1 MTATAIGPDACALLP
16 PSRLVHEI
24 LPVTNVTTGPDTRWD
39 DGTLTLAADLTDG
52 IEVPLVT
59 GLRVDVLPPD
69 GRGVTTDTVLDVM
82 PLAVKVDGRL
92 GTGITRRVRGAVL
105 MVTGVD
111 EAGEQLGEAGN
122 SAGLLAAK
130 LADAAAGT
138 PDPDD
143 WIIRVA
149 VTIAA
154 GTRMERR
161 GPAAA
166 HQAADQVAAR
176 IRPALLAAP
185 DSAIQERLAYDE
197 PGSGG
202 PTEPRRPRVALVKLV
217 MGQGAMHD
225 NLLLPT
231 QPGGVLGGRS
241 IIDLGNAPV
250 VLRTNEIRDGGLHSL
265 CCVGPS
271 SKETTLHYFRDPL
284 VEALAGDCGL
294 ELAGVI
300 VVGSPHLEAGKQFV
314 ATRVGAAVEALD
326 VDGAI
331 VATEG
336 FGNNH
341 IDFAAEISEIARIS
355 ARGRSLCDDA
365 TPTVG
370 VCWSAARGM
379 VVGNV
384 HMTALV
390 EVNKGDTG
398 QETDVLGENTASPN
412 DARRAIGML
421 RSLLEGHAIEP
432 APAAWDPDVVARNQ
446 KLVDAAPSQAAV
458 AGLTCEVPIPDT
470 RPVPLVRPSRPLAE
484 MTVTLV
490 TAAAAHVQGDRPFA
504 GYGDYSL
511 REIPGQTPPE
521 RIVFSSGSYDHT
533 DVNQDPNCLYPLQRL
548 RELAA
553 LGVIGA
559 VAGEHYAMQGGGSE
573 IELVAERTATEL
585 VSRLRANGSQAVVLT
600 GGCGSCHRAAV
611 TLQRAVETAGIPTVI
626 IASLPTVAAQMGA
639 PRVLGVDTPMG
650 AALGEPGDAAQQTRI
665 LRQALEF
672 LEQAATAGEVRRIA
686 ESYHR

>member
-1 MTATAIGPDACALLP
+1 MPVTATGPDVCALLP
-16 PSRLVHEI
+16 PSQLVHEI
-24 LPVTNVTTGPDTRWD
+24 LPITDVRTGGADTSWAG
-39 DGTLTLAADLTDG
+39 GTLTVAADIADG

-59 GLRVDVLPPD
+59 ELAVDVLPPA
-69 GRGVTTDTVLDVM
+69 GRDVTTDTVLDVM
-82 PLAVKVDGRL
+82 PLAVKVEGRL
-92 GTGITRRVRGAVL
+92 GTGITRLARGAVL
-105 MVTGVD
+105 LVTGVD

-122 SAGLLAAK
+122 SAGLLAGK

-138 PDPDD
+138 PDPGD

-166 HQAADQVAAR
+166 HQAADQVAER
-176 IRPALLAAP
+176 IRAALLAAP
-185 DSAIQERLAYDE
+185 DDAIRERRTYAE
-197 PGSGG
+197 PGTTDPG
-202 PTEPRRPRVALVKLV
+202 RPRIALVKLV

-225 NLLLPT
+225 NLLLPA
-231 QPGGVLGGRS
+231 QPAGVRGGRS

-250 VLRTNEIRDGGLHSL
+250 VLRTNEIRDGALHSL

-284 VEALAGDCGL
+284 LDVLASDPDL
-294 ELAGVI
+294 WPAGVI

-314 ATRVGAAVEALD
+314 AARVGAAVEALD
-326 VDGAI
+326 VAGAI

-355 ARGRSLCDDA
+355 ARGRSLCDNG

-398 QETDVLGENTASPN
+398 QETDVLGENTAATQ
-412 DARRAIGML
+412 DAHRAVGML
-421 RSLLEGHAIEP
+421 KSLLAGHTIEP
-432 APAAWDPDVVARNQ
+432 APARWDPDLVARNQ
-446 KLVDAAPSQAAV
+446 KLVDHAYPQAA
-458 AGLTCEVPIPDT
+458 AGLACEVPIPDT
-470 RPVPLVRPSRPLAE
+470 RPVPLVHAKQALGQT
-484 MTVTLV
+484 TVTLV
-490 TAAAAHVQGDRPFA
+490 TAAAAHVHGDQPFA

-511 REIPGQTPPE
+511 REIRGDTPRE

-553 LGVIGA
+553 AGVIGA
-559 VAGEHYAMQGGGSE
+559 VAGMHYAMQGGGSE

-585 VSRLRANGSQAVVLT
+585 VARLRADGSQAVVLT

-611 TLQRAVETAGIPTVI
+611 TLQRAIETAGIPTVI

-650 AALGEPGDAAQQTRI
+650 AALGRPGDVGQQTRI

-672 LEQAATAGEVRRIA
+672 LGQAETAGEIRQLA
-686 ESYHR
+686 ESYYR

>member
-1 MTATAIGPDACALLP
+1 MPVTATGPAVCALLP
-16 PSRLVHEI
+16 PSELVREI
-24 LPVTNVTTGPDTRWD
+24 LPITNVRTKGADTTWSN
-39 DGTLTLAADLTDG
+39 GTLTLAEDIAGG

-59 GLRVDVLPPD
+59 AMTVDVLPPTPA
-69 GRGVTTDTVLDVM
+69 GRDVTTDTVLDVM
-82 PLAVKVDGRL
+82 PLAAKVDGRL
-92 GTGITRRVRGAVL
+92 GTGVTRLASGAVL
-105 MVTGVD
+105 LVTGVD

-122 SAGLLAAK
+122 SAGRLADK

-138 PDPDD
+138 PDPGD

-166 HQAADQVAAR
+166 HQAADQVAER
-176 IRPALLAAP
+176 IRVALLAAP
-185 DSAIQERLAYDE
+185 GDAIQERRSYEE
-197 PGSGG
+197 PGSTG
-202 PTEPRRPRVALVKLV
+202 TSRPRIALVKLV

-225 NLLLPT
+225 NLLLPA
-231 QPGGVLGGRS
+231 QPAGVRGARS
-241 IIDLGNAPV
+241 IIDLGNAPI
-250 VLRTNEIRDGGLHSL
+250 VLRTNEIRDGALHSL

-284 VEALAGDCGL
+284 LDALATDPEL
-294 ELAGVI
+294 WLAGVI

-326 VDGAI
+326 VAGAI

-355 ARGRSLCDDA
+355 ARGRSLCDNG

-398 QETDVLGENTASPN
+398 QETDVLGENTAAAQ

-421 RSLLEGHAIEP
+421 KSLLAGHTIEP
-432 APAAWDPDVVARNQ
+432 APPTWDPDLVARNQ
-446 KLVDAAPSQAAV
+446 KLVDNAIPA
-458 AGLTCEVPIPDT
+458 AGLACEVPIPDT
-470 RPVPLVRPSRPLAE
+470 RPVPLVRSQGTLAE
-484 MTVTLV
+484 TTVTFV
-490 TAAAAHVQGDRPFA
+490 TAAAAHVHGDQPFA

-511 REIPGQTPPE
+511 REIPGDTPQE

-548 RELAA
+548 RELADD
-553 LGVIGA
+553 GVIGA
-559 VAGEHYAMQGGGSE
+559 VAGTHYAMQGGGSE
-573 IELVAERTATEL
+573 IELVAERTAADL
-585 VSRLRANGSQAVVLT
+585 VARLRANGSQAVVLT

-611 TLQRAVETAGIPTVI
+611 TLQRAIETAGIPTVI

-650 AALGEPGDAAQQTRI
+650 AALGAPDDYAQQTRI

-672 LEQAATAGEVRRIA
+672 LGQAETAGEIRQLA

>member
-1 MTATAIGPDACALLP
+1 MPVTATGPDVCALLP
-16 PSRLVHEI
+16 PSQLVNEI
-24 LPVTNVTTGPDTRWD
+24 LPVTNVTVGADTSWA
-39 DGTLTLAADLTDG
+39 DGTLTVAAGIEDG

-59 GLRVDVLPPD
+59 GLTVDVLPPA
-69 GRGVTTDTVLDVM
+69 GRDVTTDTVLDVM
-82 PLAVKVDGRL
+82 PLAVKVEGRL
-92 GTGITRRVRGAVL
+92 GTGRTRLARGVVL
-105 MVTGVD
+105 LVTGVD

-122 SAGLLAAK
+122 SAGLLADK
-130 LADAAAGT
+130 LADFAAGT
-138 PDPDD
+138 PDPGD

-166 HQAADQVAAR
+166 HQAADEVAER
-176 IRPALLAAP
+176 IRAALLAAP
-185 DSAIQERLAYDE
+185 DQAIQERLTYDE
-197 PGSGG
+197 PGSTGSTG
-202 PTEPRRPRVALVKLV
+202 SRVALVKLV

-225 NLLLPT
+225 NLLLPS

-250 VLRTNEIRDGGLHSL
+250 VLRANEIRDGGLHSL

-284 VEALAGDCGL
+284 IDALADDPDL
-294 ELAGVI
+294 WLAGVI

-326 VDGAI
+326 VAGAI

-355 ARGRSLCDDA
+355 ARGRSLCDNG

-398 QETDVLGENTASPN
+398 QETDVLGDNTATAP
-412 DARRAIGML
+412 DARRAVGML
-421 RSLLEGHAIEP
+421 KSLLAGHDIGP
-432 APAAWDPDVVARNQ
+432 APAAWDPDLVARNQ
-446 KLVDAAPSQAAV
+446 KLVDAAPSRAAV
-458 AGLTCEVPIPDT
+458 AGLACEVPIPDT
-470 RPVPLVRPSRPLAE
+470 RPVPLVPPSRPLSE
-484 MTVTLV
+484 TTVTLV
-490 TAAAAHVQGDRPFA
+490 TAAAAHVHGDQPFA

-511 REIPGQTPPE
+511 REIPGQTAPE

-559 VAGEHYAMQGGGSE
+559 VAGMHYAMQGGGSE
-573 IELVAERTATEL
+573 IELVADRTATEL
-585 VSRLRANGSQAVVLT
+585 VARLRANGSQAVVLT

-611 TLQRAVETAGIPTVI
+611 TLQRAIETAGIPTVI

-650 AALGEPGDAAQQTRI
+650 AALGEPGDVGQQTRI

-672 LEQAATAGEVRRIA
+672 LGQAETAGEIRQTA